1 MMCLQ
6 AAVKVL
12 TASKDRRKKG
22 KTQSESD
29 AEH

>member
-6 AAVKVL
+6 AAVKVW
-12 TASKDRRKKG
+12 TASKETWRTG

-29 AEH
+29 ER